1 MMKLNVA
8 TVFMKLKKPVLN
20 HYYFLTPLLLFL
32 SFPFSDYFPLFPL
45 FAHFAFIPLFYKMR
59 GNGFRK
65 NLILS
70 FITGIF
76 IFLFLN
82 SWMRKFGAGA
92 SGGEAVILL
101 ALIPALS
108 AQFALKFALTE
119 KLASYNERFR
129 LIIFPGVWLFF
140 DYISNLGFI
149 AFPWNFLGYSQYP
162 LATYIQTASIAG
174 VYAVTFAVLF
184 SNIVFTDLMI
194 KRSILANLKSKVLL
208 IAVLKKIRP
217 VIILNCVIILF
228 GIVRLNMTQD
238 NISPKKMKF
247 AIVQNC
253 QNPWDNWIQY
263 RYQYLNDHLNFSQ
276 RMIDENP
283 DTDMIVWSE
292 SATLEPVSYQLRHG
306 QHSKFVQM
314 ISDYARQQGKYILTG
329 EIGKE
334 RPSVG
339 KAEWYNSACL
349 ISPDGNLA
357 GYHYKTHL
365 APVGEWFPYAKWFPS
380 FQEYLYSMGSSD
392 FTPGKSMTIMKAGN
406 YSFFTAI
413 CYESIFSEINRKF
426 PEAGA
431 DFVIVITN
439 DGWSDSY
446 QGHYQHFSSSVFRAV
461 ETGLWYVRA
470 GNSGKSALINPEG
483 RITAEMPILKR
494 GSFAASADF
503 SENRKTF
510 YSKFGD
516 SLLFLYF
523 FVCIMLLIFL
533 LIKTK
538 LAERGR

>member
-1 MMKLNVA
+1 MKFEVA
-8 TVFMKLKKPVLN
+8 AVFMKLKKIALN

-70 FITGIF
+70 FSTGVF

-92 SGGEAVILL
+92 SGGESVILL

-108 AQFALKFALTE
+108 AQFALKCALTE

-140 DYISNLGFI
+140 DFISNFGFI

-162 LATYIQTASIAG
+162 LVSYIQTASIAG

-194 KRSILANLKSKVLL
+194 KRTMFSNLKSKVL
-208 IAVLKKIRP
+208 IISVLKKIRP
-217 VIILNCVIILF
+217 VIVLNCVIILF
-228 GIVRLNMTQD
+228 GIVRLNMPQENT
-238 NISPKKMKF
+238 SPKKMKF

-253 QNPWDNWIQY
+253 QNPWDNWIRY

-276 RMIDENP
+276 RIIDENP

-292 SATLEPVSYQLRHG
+292 SATLEPISYQLRHG

-314 ISDYARQQGKYILTG
+314 ISDYARQQSKYILTG

-339 KAEWYNSACL
+339 KTEWYNSACL
-349 ISPDGNLA
+349 ISPDGTLA

-413 CYESIFSEINRKF
+413 CYESIFSGINRRF

-523 FVCIMLLIFL
+523 FVCIMLLIFS

>member
-1 MMKLNVA
+1 MMKLKVA
-8 TVFMKLKKPVLN
+8 TVLMKFKKIVLN
-20 HYYFLTPLLLFL
+20 HYYFLTPFLLFL
-32 SFPFSDYFPLFPL
+32 SFPFSENFPLFPL
-45 FAHFAFIPLFYKMR
+45 FAHFAFIPLFSKMR

-65 NLILS
+65 NLIICFSTGVIS
-70 FITGIF
+70 F
-76 IFLFLN
+76 LLLN

-108 AQFALKFALTE
+108 AQFALKCAITE

-140 DYISNLGFI
+140 DFISNLGFI

-162 LATYIQTASIAG
+162 LTSYIQTASIGG

-184 SNIVFTDLMI
+184 SNIIFTDLML
-194 KRSILANLKSKVLL
+194 KRSMLSSLKSKDIL
-208 IAVLKKIRP
+208 ISILKKIRP
-217 VIILNCVIILF
+217 VIVLNCVIILF
-228 GIVRLNMTQD
+228 GIVRLNLPKEEASQ
-238 NISPKKMKF
+238 KKMKF

-253 QNPWDNWIQY
+253 QNPWDNWIKY

-276 RMIDENP
+276 RVIEENP

-292 SATLEPVSYQLRHG
+292 SATLEPVSYQLRNG

-314 ISDYARQQGKYILTG
+314 ISDYARQQSKYILTG

-339 KAEWYNSACL
+339 ETEWYNSACL
-349 ISPDGNLA
+349 IAPDGTLA

-392 FTPGKSMTIMKAGN
+392 FTPGKSMKIFKAGD

-413 CYESIFSEINRKF
+413 CYESIFAGINRKF
-426 PEAGA
+426 PLEGA
-431 DFVIVITN
+431 DFAVVITN

-483 RITAEMPILKR
+483 KITAEMPILKR
-494 GSFAASADF
+494 GSFAAAADF
-503 SENRKTF
+503 SENRKTL

-516 SLLFLYF
+516 SFLFLYF
-523 FVCIMLLIFL
+523 FACIMLLIFS